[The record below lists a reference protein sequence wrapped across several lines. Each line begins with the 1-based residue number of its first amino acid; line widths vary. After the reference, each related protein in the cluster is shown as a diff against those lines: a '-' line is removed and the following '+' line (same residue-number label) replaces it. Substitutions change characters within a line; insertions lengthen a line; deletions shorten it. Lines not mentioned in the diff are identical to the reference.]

1 MAVLA
6 YNEERYGLDRSN
18 MIAFYPR
25 NGAVKEEGMRPK
37 RKAIEQA
44 HMADHVLTT
53 VSTVYADF
61 RLAASRAVRKRH
73 LFRVPSDPA
82 TKRAKPAGIDA
93 AGPSPGGA
101 DTGTGTGT
109 GEGAGTGTG
118 TGAGSGSSHDIKA
131 TVFIGVHGNCGPK
144 SSLLA
149 LPETKSG
156 GADSDSDT
164 EPCGGGAGDLS
175 HAVASKRNMA
185 SMSKHSLKI
194 IKSSGPEGVG
204 HGVYTASD
212 MPAGTN
218 LPVKGVWFT
227 DMQKLNTWLQQ
238 QHPLTAEAMS
248 RKIVEVHFS
257 APPEGGKVTHYCV
270 MTG

>member
-1 MAVLA
+1 MALLS
-6 YNEERYGLDRSN
+6 YNEERYRLDRCN
-18 MIAFYPR
+18 MIGFYPR
-25 NGAVKEEGMRPK
+25 NGAVKEEGVRPK
-37 RKAIEQA
+37 HKAIEQA

-53 VSTVYADF
+53 VSTMYADF

-73 LFRVPSDPA
+73 LFRVPSREVEPA
-82 TKRAKPAGIDA
+82 TKLAKPAGIVA
-93 AGPSPGGA
+93 AGSSPGGA
-101 DTGTGTGT
+101 DTDTGTGT
-109 GEGAGTGTG
+109 GAGTEIG

-149 LPETKSG
+149 SPETKSG

-204 HGVYTASD
+204 NDVYI
-212 MPAGTN
+212 AGRHESAC
-218 LPVKGVWFT
+218 KGRV
-227 DMQKLNTWLQQ
+227 
-238 QHPLTAEAMS
+238 
-248 RKIVEVHFS
+248 V
-257 APPEGGKVTHYCV
+257 Y
-270 MTG
+270 